1 MTDSNR
7 FWKGMLY
14 GALAGGVI
22 SLFNRQTRNAFM
34 SDCRS
39 AFGGV
44 ANMVKH
50 PGAAAGQIKE
60 VTSKLRSTVEEI
72 SNDVAFISQ
81 KVEEMREITP
91 QVAGIVKETKEA
103 FTGNDKN
110 LQDGAAATSAV
121 VAKEKSLT
129 RQVPIH

>member
-14 GALAGGVI
+14 GALAGGAI
-22 SLFNRQTRNAFM
+22 SLFNRRTRNALM

-39 AFGGV
+39 AIGGV
-44 ANMVKH
+44 ANMVTH
-50 PGAAAGQIKE
+50 PGAAASQIRE
-60 VTSKLRSTVEEI
+60 VTSRLRSTVEEI
-72 SNDVAFISQ
+72 SNDVAFIGA

-91 QVAGIVKETKEA
+91 QVAGIVRETKEA
-103 FTGNDKN
+103 FSGGNKN
-110 LQDGAAATSAV
+110 LQDGAAATAV
-121 VAKEKSLT
+121 VVADENSIT